1 MEMLNSNNLFPIGGL
16 FPPEKH
22 YSRIKGY
29 RMNKKIF
36 KGHHHEVFEKSNVLP
51 IQKDLLYISVN
62 LAGIICKKSAD
73 FLFGEELKVLAGK
86 GEHTKE
92 QEAFNRFIEE
102 NDLNILLYENALSNA
117 YYGDSFIKVRYGK
130 EYAGE
135 IPIELDEPRVIIEN
149 ISPENVFP
157 ETVVW
162 DKNKIKAYHV
172 AIPIYD
178 EDSEKWYLPVESHY
192 AGKIIY
198 AKYIITPIKYNMDNE
213 PERFSIVGV
222 DEKSFFEVK
231 TNVPLPLIVHIPN
244 LSTADSWKGIDDLT
258 EIHPLLDEINN
269 RLSQIADILDK
280 HSNPAMAVPSGLLS
294 ADEDGNAQFRVAVD
308 KVFEVMGKDDVI
320 PQYITWNGQLNEA
333 FNELDR
339 LIDLVLTISEIP
351 AVALGKGDSGTSGSS
366 GLAIK
371 WRMNS
376 ILAKINRKK
385 QYYNKGLKTVFYL
398 AQKLEEV
405 LDIADYEITIPV
417 LHFQDGLPKD
427 EMEQANIM
435 SIRTGGAKTLSQK
448 SAVMLLNDFTE
459 EQAEAEI
466 QRIKDEESA
475 AVESTS
481 PSFFNDVDEETE
493 SNAISDLNINEIEQK
508 SGVDDVNDGARV

>member
-1 MEMLNSNNLFPIGGL
+1 MQMLNSNKLFSVGEL

-22 YSRIKGY
+22 YHRIKGY
-29 RMNKKIF
+29 KMNKKIF

-51 IQKDLLYISVN
+51 RQKDLLYISVN

-73 FLFGEELKVLAGK
+73 FLFGEEVKVLAGR

-102 NDLNILLYENALSNA
+102 NDLNILLYENAISNSYA
-117 YYGDSFIKVRYGK
+117 GDSFIKVRYGQ

-135 IPIELDEPRVIIEN
+135 LPPELDEPRVIIEN
-149 ISPENVFP
+149 VNPENVFP
-157 ETVVW
+157 EVVAW
-162 DKNKIKAYHV
+162 DKSKIKAYHI
-172 AIPIYD
+172 ALPLYD
-178 EDSEKWYLPVESHY
+178 EENDEWYLSVESHY
-192 AGKIIY
+192 AGKIRY
-198 AKYIITPIKYNMDNE
+198 AKYFMTPINYNMDNE
-213 PERFSIVGV
+213 PERFTIDGV
-222 DEKSFFEVK
+222 DEKSFIEVQ
-231 TNVPLPLIVHIPN
+231 TGVPMPLVVHIPN
-244 LSTADSWKGIDDLT
+244 LSIADTWEGIDDLT

-294 ADEDGNAQFRVAVD
+294 VDEDGNAQFRVAVD

-333 FNELDR
+333 FTELDK
-339 LIDLVLTISEIP
+339 LVDLVLTISEIP

-385 QYYNKGLKTVFYL
+385 QYYNKGLRNVFYL

-405 LDIADYEITIPV
+405 LGISDYELTIPV

-448 SAVMLLNDFTE
+448 SAVMMLNDFTE

-466 QRIKDEESA
+466 QRIKDEEA
-475 AVESTS
+475 ESMETAS
-481 PSFFNDVDEETE
+481 PSFFNETTEEAESEAVAGLDVQ
-493 SNAISDLNINEIEQK
+493 EI
-508 SGVDDVNDGARV
+508 RVE

>member
-1 MEMLNSNNLFPIGGL
+1 MEMINNNKLFGIGDL

-29 RMNKKIF
+29 KMNKKIF
-36 KGHHHEVFEKSNVLP
+36 KGHHHEAFEKANVMP
-51 IQKDLLYISVN
+51 RHQDLLYISVN

-86 GEHTKE
+86 GEHTPE
-92 QEAFNRFIEE
+92 QEAFNRFMEE

-117 YYGDSFIKVRYGK
+117 YAGDSFIKVRYGQ

-135 IPIELDEPRVIIEN
+135 LPPELDEPRVIIEN
-149 ISPENVFP
+149 VNPEYVYP
-157 ETVVW
+157 EVVAW
-162 DKNKIKAYHV
+162 DKNKIKAYHI
-172 AIPIYD
+172 ALPIYD
-178 EDSEKWYLPVESHY
+178 EDSDDWYLSVESHY
-192 AGKIIY
+192 AGKILY
-198 AKYIITPIKYNMDNE
+198 SKYFITPIHYNMDNE
-213 PERFSIVGV
+213 PERFSINGV
-222 DEKSFFEVK
+222 DESSFYEVQ
-231 TNVPLPLIVHIPN
+231 TGVPMPLVVHIPN
-244 LSTADSWKGIDDLT
+244 LATADSWEGIDDLT

-269 RLSQIADILDK
+269 RLTQIADILDK

-294 ADEDGNAQFRVAVD
+294 ADEDGNAQFRVAID

-333 FNELDR
+333 FSELDR
-339 LIDLVLTISEIP
+339 LIDLVLTVTEIP

-376 ILAKINRKK
+376 LLAKVNRKK
-385 QYYNKGLKTVFYL
+385 QYYSKGLKQVFYI

-405 LDIADYEITIPV
+405 LDIADYELTIPV
-417 LHFQDGLPKD
+417 LNFQDGLPKD

-435 SIRTGGAKTLSQK
+435 SIRSGGAKTISQK
-448 SAVMLLNDFTE
+448 SAIMLLNNMTE

-466 QRIKDEESA
+466 ERIKSEEEASM
-475 AVESTS
+475 EITNSG
-481 PSFFNDVDEETE
+481 FFNTETE
-493 SNAISDLNINEIEQK
+493 VSEEDAVANLELNEVGIE
-508 SGVDDVNDGARV
+508 

>member
-1 MEMLNSNNLFPIGGL
+1 MEMINNKNMFAVGELY
-16 FPPEKH
+16 PPEKH
-22 YSRIKGY
+22 NQRIKQY
-29 RMNKKIF
+29 RMNKKVF
-36 KGHHHEVFEKSNVLP
+36 KGLHNEVFKTGHLMP
-51 IQKDLLYISVN
+51 RQKDLLYISVN

-102 NDLNILLYENALSNA
+102 NHMNIMLYENAISNA
-117 YYGDSFIKVRYGK
+117 YAGDSFIKIRYGQ

-135 IPIELDEPRVIIEN
+135 LPPELDEPRVIIEN
-149 ISPENVFP
+149 INPEFVFP
-157 ETVVW
+157 ETVSW
-162 DKNKIKAYHV
+162 DKNRIKCFHI
-172 AIPIYD
+172 AIPLYD
-178 EDSEKWYLPVESHY
+178 EDLEKWYLSVESHY
-192 AGKIIY
+192 AGKI
-198 AKYIITPIKYNMDNE
+198 KYSKYFMTPINYNMDNE
-213 PERFSIVGV
+213 PDRFTIDGV
-222 DEKSFFEVK
+222 AENSFYEVN
-231 TNVPLPLIVHIPN
+231 TGIPMPLVVHIPN
-244 LSTADSWKGIDDLT
+244 LALADGWAGIDDLS
-258 EIHPLLDEINN
+258 EILPLLDEINN
-269 RLSQIADILDK
+269 RITQIADILDK

-308 KVFEVMGKDDVI
+308 KVFEVMGKDDII
-320 PQYITWNGQLNEA
+320 PEYITWNGQLNEA
-333 FNELDR
+333 FSELDR
-339 LIDLVLTISEIP
+339 LIDMVLMVAEIP

-385 QYYNKGLKTVFYL
+385 QYYAKGIKQVFFI

-405 LDIADYEITIPV
+405 LGIADYEVTVPI

-435 SIRTGGAKTLSQK
+435 NIRTGGMKTLSQK
-448 SAVMLLNDFTE
+448 SAVMMLNDFTE

-466 QRIKDEESA
+466 QRIKEEEEASMEVA
-475 AVESTS
+475 S
-481 PSFFNDVDEETE
+481 PSFFNDQTAESEED
-493 SNAISDLNINEIEQK
+493 SVAGLNLQEVTK
-508 SGVDDVNDGARV
+508 

>member
-1 MEMLNSNNLFPIGGL
+1 MEMINNNNLFSIGAL

-22 YSRIKGY
+22 YKRIKGY
-29 RMNKKIF
+29 KMNKKIF

-51 IQKDLLYISVN
+51 SHKELLYISVN

-86 GEHTKE
+86 GEHTRE
-92 QEAFNRFIEE
+92 QEAFNRFMEE
-102 NDLNILLYENALSNA
+102 NDLNILLYENALSNSYA
-117 YYGDSFIKVRYGK
+117 GDSFIKVRYGQ
-130 EYAGE
+130 EFAGE
-135 IPIELDEPRVIIEN
+135 LPPELDEPRVIIEN
-149 ISPENVFP
+149 VNPENVFP
-157 ETVVW
+157 EVVAW
-162 DKNKIKAYHV
+162 DKKKIKAYHV
-172 AIPIYD
+172 AVPYYD
-178 EDSEKWYLPVESHY
+178 EEQDQWFLTVESHF

-198 AKYIITPIKYNMDNE
+198 MGYTLTPIHYNLHNE
-213 PERFSIVGV
+213 VERFEITGIVEG
-222 DEKSFFEVK
+222 SAFEVQ
-231 TNVPLPLIVHIPN
+231 TGINMPLVVHIPN
-244 LSTADSWKGIDDLT
+244 LATSNSWKGIDDLT
-258 EIHPLLDEINN
+258 ELHPLLDEINN

-308 KVFEVMGKDDVI
+308 KVFEVMGKDDVV
-320 PQYITWNGQLNEA
+320 PQYITWNGQLQEA
-333 FNELDR
+333 FSELDR

-376 ILAKINRKK
+376 LLAKVNRKK
-385 QYYNKGLKTVFYL
+385 QYYTKGIKQVFYI

-405 LDIADYEITIPV
+405 LGISDYETTVPV
-417 LHFQDGLPKD
+417 LQFQDGLPKD

-435 SIRTGGAKTLSQK
+435 SIRSGGAKTISQK
-448 SAVMLLNDFTE
+448 SAIMLLNNMTE

-466 QRIKDEESA
+466 ERIQSEEESSMEIA
-475 AVESTS
+475 DSG
-481 PSFFNDVDEETE
+481 FFNNTTEEAEVDATASLFGEEE
-493 SNAISDLNINEIEQK
+493 SVE
-508 SGVDDVNDGARV
+508 